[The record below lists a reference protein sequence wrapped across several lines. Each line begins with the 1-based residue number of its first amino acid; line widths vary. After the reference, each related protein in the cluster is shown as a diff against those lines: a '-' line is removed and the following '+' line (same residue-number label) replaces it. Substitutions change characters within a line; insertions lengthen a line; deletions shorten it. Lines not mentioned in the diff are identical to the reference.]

1 MSWSGVKN
9 QTNIENIKAWCD
21 EMGIKDYTINSKGEI
36 NVNRDVNLR
45 NKNLKELPYKFG
57 RVNGYFTLAYNE
69 NLTSLKNCPTI
80 VEGTFDID
88 GCSNINSL
96 YWCPKEV
103 WGNFWCRYCKRQ
115 FTREK
120 VKSLC
125 LVKCTIYN

>member
-1 MSWSGVKN
+1 MSWKGIKN

-21 EMGIKDYTINSKGEI
+21 EMGIKDYTINSQGEI
-36 NVNRDVNLR
+36 NVNIDVNLR

-57 RVNGYFTLAYNE
+57 RVNGYFNLAYNE

-103 WGNFWCRYCKRQ
+103 WGNFWCRYCKRR
-115 FTREK
+115 FTIEK

-125 LVKCTIYN
+125 LVKNTIYN

>member
-1 MSWSGVKN
+1 MSWKGIKN
-9 QTNIENIKAWCD
+9 QTNIENIKAWCE

-36 NVNRDVNLR
+36 DVNRDVNLR

-80 VEGTFDID
+80 VEGTFDMD

-103 WGNFWCRYCKRQ
+103 WGNFWCRYCKLR
-115 FTREK
+115 FTSEK

-125 LVKCTIYN
+125 LVKNTIYN